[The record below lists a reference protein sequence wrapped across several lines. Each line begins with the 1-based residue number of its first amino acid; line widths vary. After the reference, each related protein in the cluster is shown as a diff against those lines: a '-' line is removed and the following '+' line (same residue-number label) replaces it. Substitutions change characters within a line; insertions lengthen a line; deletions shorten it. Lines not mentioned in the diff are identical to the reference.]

1 MNSESKYYLTIL
13 FLSILSTCQSQNT
26 ISDIEIYLFSEIFGS
41 NNPISEFIELNEE
54 NDTIRYWIFDKNGK
68 LTKEFDSRNNSWSSS
83 VNGQITNES
92 TTCETEIVYNY
103 NQDGKLNSYIE
114 SKLID
119 GNIQNTIHELTYPSS
134 DTIKETYNIVYENFE
149 MSFELRKI
157 TENSRLKNVV
167 QVSKNHIGTSYVQ
180 TNQRTEFLYDSEN
193 SLTKQNHYFSVN
205 SFSENEKPVTMDETL
220 GAITNYIY
228 DDTGRLK
235 HIHEEEYTEEGLP
248 KLRKNVNFEYKG
260 KTKRIKNVEVQYG
273 QGYKPNLAKYE
284 IKYKRNGDIRKIK
297 VNDNCLNYVTRR

>member
-13 FLSILSTCQSQNT
+13 FLSILSICQAQNT
-26 ISDIEIYLFSEIFGS
+26 IGDIEIYLFSEIFES
-41 NNPISEFIELNEE
+41 NNSISEFIELNEE

-68 LTKEFDSRNNSWSSS
+68 LTKELDYRNNSWSSS

-92 TTCETEIVYNY
+92 TTYETELVYNY
-103 NQDGKLNSYIE
+103 NQDGELNSYIE
-114 SKLID
+114 TKNID
-119 GNIQNTIHELTYPSS
+119 GNIQRTIHEFKYLSS
-134 DTIKETYNIVYENFE
+134 DTIIETFNIVDENFE

-157 TENSRLKNVV
+157 TENSRLKNIV

-180 TNQRTEFLYDSEN
+180 TIQMTEFSYNPEN
-193 SLTKQNHYFSVN
+193 SLTNQYHYFSVN
-205 SFSENEKPVTMDETL
+205 SFSENEKPETMNETL

-228 DDTGRLK
+228 DDKGRLK

-248 KLRKNVNFEYKG
+248 KLRKDVNIQYKG
-260 KTKRIKNVEVQYG
+260 KSKRIKNIEVNYG
-273 QGYKPNLAKYE
+273 ESYKPNLVKYE

-297 VNDNCLNYVTRR
+297 VNDNCFNYLTRR